1 MAINFLDNVQI
12 NQNQLL
18 GARLQVETADANIS
32 SPVSGQ
38 IIYNSA
44 TNLFK
49 YYNGTDWIDP
59 SAGTYTGWT
68 ITGDSGTT
76 ANVTSGSGVDFV
88 GGLGIT
94 TTSNGFNLSI
104 DLDEATATT
113 RGGIELFSNTDQTA
127 AASAVSATANRT
139 YGLQLNSSGQGVVN
153 VPWTDNSGAEITFIA
168 SSGSDSTISSGG
180 SVTFAQG
187 SGITTTNDGSGTITI
202 AATNAGTMSSFTLAG
217 GTGTSQ
223 TISDGDTVTINGGTL
238 ISTVAGAT
246 DKVNINH
253 DSVTRTNT
261 TAASTLTFGGTF
273 NAIDLVTS
281 TAQGHITAGN
291 TRTFTMPAAPTN
303 TTYDFNATAL
313 AANVLRLNLDAS
325 GSGTDSSVIVSS
337 NTTGNIALVRTSS
350 SAVTVGLTDDVTLV
364 GELTVSGTGQSSFG
378 GKVTGVTPTASLDLA
393 TKGYVDNALAG
404 SGSLIFQG
412 GYDAASNTPN
422 LDNTPT
428 LDILKGWT
436 YVVTVA
442 GNFYTEV
449 VEVGDL
455 LIAEQDAPTALAD
468 WTTVQNNVDVASLS
482 VVGIGNVNAQTG
494 PTAGNQMTGIDVRY
508 SSGTAQVGIDIRS
521 QDNYTAGSTDVDND
535 FLLISQATD
544 VSGETINNKISLNS
558 LQTAIGLRTFSGT
571 SASGTTHTFTH
582 NLNTRNVMV
591 QLFDTS
597 SFETVY
603 ATVVRTSVNVVTVTT
618 AATADIT
625 CLISEV

>member
-1 MAINFLDNVQI
+1 MAINFLDNLDL
-12 NQNQLL
+12 NDNQLL
-18 GARLQVETADANIS
+18 NARLQNLASDPGTANAGD
-32 SPVSGQ
+32 
-38 IIYNSA
+38 IIYNTS

-49 YYNGTDWIDP
+49 YYNGTAWVDP

-68 ITGDSGTT
+68 IEGDSGTT
-76 ANVTSGSGVDFV
+76 ANVTSGAAVVFV
-88 GGLGIT
+88 GGLGMT
-94 TTSNGFNLSI
+94 TTSNGFNI
-104 DLDEATATT
+104 TTDLDEATATT
-113 RGGIELFSNTDQTA
+113 RGGIELFSNTDQTVA
-127 AASAVSATANRT
+127 ANTVSATASRT
-139 YGLQLNSSGQGVVN
+139 YGLQLNSAGQGVVN

-202 AATNAGTMSSFTLAG
+202 AATGAGTMSSFTLAG

-253 DSVTRTNT
+253 DSVTRSNT

-273 NAIDLVTS
+273 NAIDSVTS

-291 TRTFTMPAAPTN
+291 TRTFTMPAAPAD

-313 AANVLRLNLDAS
+313 AANVLVLNLDAS
-325 GSGTDSSVIVSS
+325 GSGTDSSVSVSS

-350 SAVTVGLTDDVTLV
+350 SAITVGLTDDITLV

-412 GYDAASNTPN
+412 GYDAANNTPN

-428 LDILKGWT
+428 LNILKGWT

-455 LIAEQDAPTALAD
+455 LIAEQDAPTALAN
-468 WTTVQNNVDVASLS
+468 WTTVQNNVDLASLT
-482 VVGIGNVNAQTG
+482 VVGIGNVNIDG
-494 PTAGNQMTGIDVRY
+494 AGTKDGLALAY
-508 SSGTAQVGIDIRS
+508 SSGTATVGLDIASLPASGAVSTLDPS
-521 QDNYTAGSTDVDND
+521 QIEFAVHDGEETAN
-535 FLLISQATD
+535 Q
-544 VSGETINNKISLNS
+544 KIT
-558 LQTAIGLRTFSGT
+558 LQQIQQGI
-571 SASGTTHTFTH
+571 SASATASLTAASTVITH
-582 NLNTRNVMV
+582 NLATRDVIV
-591 QLFDTS
+591 QLYDTVTYD
-597 SFETVY
+597 TVY
-603 ATVVRTSVNVVTVTT
+603 ADVSRTSTNTITVAFASTPT
-618 AATADIT
+618 NTIKCMIYST
-625 CLISEV
+625 EIQGI

>member
-1 MAINFLDNVQI
+1 MAINFLDNLDL
-12 NQNQLL
+12 NDNQLL
-18 GARLQVETADANIS
+18 NARLQNLASDPGTANAGD
-32 SPVSGQ
+32 
-38 IIYNSA
+38 IIYNTS

-49 YYNGTDWIDP
+49 YYNGTAWVDP

-68 ITGDSGTT
+68 IEGDSGTT
-76 ANVTSGSGVDFV
+76 ANVTSGAAVVFV
-88 GGLGIT
+88 GGLGMT

-113 RGGIELFSNTDQTA
+113 RGGIELFSNTDQTVA
-127 AASAVSATANRT
+127 ANTVSATASRT
-139 YGLQLNSSGQGVVN
+139 YGLQLNSAGQGVVN

-202 AATNAGTMSSFTLAG
+202 AATGAGTMSSFTLAG

-253 DSVTRTNT
+253 DSVTRSNT

-273 NAIDLVTS
+273 NAIDSVTS

-291 TRTFTMPAAPTN
+291 TRTFTMPAAPAD

-313 AANVLRLNLDAS
+313 AANVLVLNLDAS
-325 GSGTDSSVIVSS
+325 GSGTDSSVSVSS

-350 SAVTVGLTDDVTLV
+350 SAITVGLTDDITLV

-412 GYDAASNTPN
+412 GYDAANNTPN

-455 LIAEQDAPTALAD
+455 LIAEQDAPTALAN
-468 WTTVQNNVDVASLS
+468 WTTVQNNVDLASLT
-482 VVGIGNVNAQTG
+482 VVGIGNVNIDG
-494 PTAGNQMTGIDVRY
+494 AGTKDGLALAY
-508 SSGTAQVGIDIRS
+508 SSGTATVGLDIASLPASGAVSTLDPS
-521 QDNYTAGSTDVDND
+521 QIEFAVHDGEETAN
-535 FLLISQATD
+535 Q
-544 VSGETINNKISLNS
+544 KIT
-558 LQTAIGLRTFSGT
+558 LQQIQQGI
-571 SASGTTHTFTH
+571 SASATASLTAASTVITH
-582 NLNTRNVMV
+582 NLATRDVIV
-591 QLFDTS
+591 QLYDTVTYD
-597 SFETVY
+597 TVY
-603 ATVVRTSVNVVTVTT
+603 ADVSRTSTNTITVAFASTPT
-618 AATADIT
+618 NTIKCMIYST
-625 CLISEV
+625 EIQGI

>member
-1 MAINFLDNVQI
+1 MAINFLDNLDL
-12 NQNQLL
+12 NDNQLL
-18 GARLQVETADANIS
+18 NARLQNLASDPGTANAGD
-32 SPVSGQ
+32 
-38 IIYNSA
+38 IIYNTS

-49 YYNGTDWIDP
+49 YYNGTAWVDP

-68 ITGDSGTT
+68 IEGDSGTT
-76 ANVTSGSGVDFV
+76 ANVTSGAAVVFV
-88 GGLGIT
+88 GGLGMT
-94 TTSNGFNLSI
+94 TTSNGFNI
-104 DLDEATATT
+104 TTDLDEATATT
-113 RGGIELFSNTDQTA
+113 RGGIELFSNTDQSVA
-127 AASAVSATANRT
+127 ANTVSATASRT
-139 YGLQLNSSGQGVVN
+139 YGLQLNSAGQGVVN

-202 AATNAGTMSSFTLAG
+202 AATGAGTMSSFTLAG

-253 DSVTRTNT
+253 DSVTRSNT

-273 NAIDLVTS
+273 NAIDSVTS

-291 TRTFTMPAAPTN
+291 TRTFTMPAAPAD

-313 AANVLRLNLDAS
+313 AANVLVLNLDAS
-325 GSGTDSSVIVSS
+325 GSGTDSSVSVSS

-350 SAVTVGLTDDVTLV
+350 SAITVGLTDDITLV

-412 GYDAASNTPN
+412 GYDAANNTPN

-428 LDILKGWT
+428 LNILKGWT

-455 LIAEQDAPTALAD
+455 LIAEQDAPTALAN
-468 WTTVQNNVDVASLS
+468 WTTVQNNVDLASLT
-482 VVGIGNVNAQTG
+482 VVGIGNVNIDG
-494 PTAGNQMTGIDVRY
+494 AGTKDGLALAY
-508 SSGTAQVGIDIRS
+508 SSGTATVGLDIASLPASGAVSTLDPS
-521 QDNYTAGSTDVDND
+521 QIEFAVHDGEETAN
-535 FLLISQATD
+535 Q
-544 VSGETINNKISLNS
+544 KIT
-558 LQTAIGLRTFSGT
+558 LQQIQQGI
-571 SASGTTHTFTH
+571 SASATASLTAASTVITH
-582 NLNTRNVMV
+582 NLATRDVIV
-591 QLFDTS
+591 QLYDTVTYD
-597 SFETVY
+597 TVY
-603 ATVVRTSVNVVTVTT
+603 ADVSRTSTNTITVAFASTPT
-618 AATADIT
+618 NTIKCMIYST
-625 CLISEV
+625 EIQGI

>member
-1 MAINFLDNVQI
+1 MAINFLDNLDL
-12 NQNQLL
+12 NDNQLL
-18 GARLQVETADANIS
+18 NARLQNLASDPGTANAGD
-32 SPVSGQ
+32 
-38 IIYNSA
+38 IIYNTS

-49 YYNGTDWIDP
+49 YYNGTAWVDP

-68 ITGDSGTT
+68 IEGDSGTT
-76 ANVTSGSGVDFV
+76 ANVTSGAAVVFV
-88 GGLGIT
+88 GGLGMT
-94 TTSNGFNLSI
+94 TTSNGFNI
-104 DLDEATATT
+104 TTDLDEATATT
-113 RGGIELFSNTDQTA
+113 RGGIELFSNTDQSVA
-127 AASAVSATANRT
+127 ANTVSATASRT
-139 YGLQLNSSGQGVVN
+139 YGLQLNSAGQGVVN

-202 AATNAGTMSSFTLAG
+202 AATGAGTMSSFTLAG

-253 DSVTRTNT
+253 DNVTRTNT

-281 TAQGHITAGN
+281 SAQGHITAGN
-291 TRTFTMPAAPTN
+291 TRTFTMPAAPAD

-313 AANVLRLNLDAS
+313 AANVLVLNLDAS
-325 GSGTDSSVIVSS
+325 GSGTDSSVSVSS

-350 SAVTVGLTDDVTLV
+350 SAITVGLTDDITLV

-412 GYDAASNTPN
+412 GYDAANNTPN

-428 LDILKGWT
+428 LNILKGWT

-455 LIAEQDAPTALAD
+455 LIAEQDAPTALAN
-468 WTTVQNNVDVASLS
+468 WTTVQNNVDLASLT
-482 VVGIGNVNAQTG
+482 VVGIGNVNIDG
-494 PTAGNQMTGIDVRY
+494 AGTKDGLALAY
-508 SSGTAQVGIDIRS
+508 SSGTATVGLDIASLPASGAVSTLDPS
-521 QDNYTAGSTDVDND
+521 QIEFAVHDGEETAN
-535 FLLISQATD
+535 Q
-544 VSGETINNKISLNS
+544 KIT
-558 LQTAIGLRTFSGT
+558 LQQIQQGI
-571 SASGTTHTFTH
+571 SASATASLTAASTVITH
-582 NLNTRNVMV
+582 NLATRDVIV
-591 QLFDTS
+591 QLYDTVTYD
-597 SFETVY
+597 TVY
-603 ATVVRTSVNVVTVTT
+603 ADVSRTSTNTITVAFASTPT
-618 AATADIT
+618 NTIKCMIYST
-625 CLISEV
+625 EIQGI

>member
-1 MAINFLDNVQI
+1 MAVNFLNNLDLNG
-12 NQNQLL
+12 NQLL
-18 GARLQVETADANIS
+18 NARLQVLASDPGTA
-32 SPVSGQ
+32 VSGD
-38 IIYNSA
+38 IIYNS
-44 TNLFK
+44 TSNLFK
-49 YYNGTDWIDP
+49 FYNGTAWVDP

-68 ITGDSGTT
+68 IEGDSGTT
-76 ANVTSGSGVDFV
+76 ANVTSGAAVVFV
-88 GGLGIT
+88 GGLGMT

-113 RGGIELFSNTDQTA
+113 RGGIELFSNTDQTVA
-127 AASAVSATANRT
+127 ANTVSATASRT
-139 YGLQLNSSGQGVVN
+139 YGLQLNSAGQGVVN

-202 AATNAGTMSSFTLAG
+202 AATGAGTMSSFTLAG

-253 DSVTRTNT
+253 DSVTRSNT

-273 NAIDLVTS
+273 NAIDSVTS

-291 TRTFTMPAAPTN
+291 TRTFTMPAAPAD

-313 AANVLRLNLDAS
+313 AANVLVLNLDAS
-325 GSGTDSSVIVSS
+325 GSGTDSSVSVSS

-350 SAVTVGLTDDVTLV
+350 SAITVGLTDDITLV

-412 GYDAASNTPN
+412 GYDAANNTPN

-455 LIAEQDAPTALAD
+455 LIAEQDAPTALAN
-468 WTTVQNNVDVASLS
+468 WTTVQNNVDLASLT
-482 VVGIGNVNAQTG
+482 VVGIGNVNIDG
-494 PTAGNQMTGIDVRY
+494 AGTKDGLALAY
-508 SSGTAQVGIDIRS
+508 SSGTATVGLDIASLPASGAVSTLDPS
-521 QDNYTAGSTDVDND
+521 QIEFAVHDGEETAN
-535 FLLISQATD
+535 Q
-544 VSGETINNKISLNS
+544 KIT
-558 LQTAIGLRTFSGT
+558 LQQIQQGI
-571 SASGTTHTFTH
+571 SASATASLTAASTVITH
-582 NLNTRNVMV
+582 NLATRDVIV
-591 QLFDTS
+591 QLYDTVTYD
-597 SFETVY
+597 TVY
-603 ATVVRTSVNVVTVTT
+603 ADVSRTSTNTITVAFASTPT
-618 AATADIT
+618 NTIKCMIYST
-625 CLISEV
+625 EIQGI

>member
-1 MAINFLDNVQI
+1 MAVNFLDNLDL
-12 NQNQLL
+12 NDNQLL
-18 GARLQVETADANIS
+18 NARLQNLASDPGTANAGD
-32 SPVSGQ
+32 
-38 IIYNSA
+38 IIYNTS

-49 YYNGTDWIDP
+49 YYNGTAWVDP

-68 ITGDSGTT
+68 IEGDSGTT
-76 ANVTSGSGVDFV
+76 ANVTSGAAVVFV
-88 GGLGIT
+88 GGLGMT
-94 TTSNGFNLSI
+94 TTSNGFNI
-104 DLDEATATT
+104 TTDLDEATATT
-113 RGGIELFSNTDQTA
+113 RGGIELFSNTDQSVA
-127 AASAVSATANRT
+127 ANTVSATAGRT
-139 YGLQLNSSGQGVVN
+139 YGLQLNSAGQGVIN
-153 VPWTDNSGAEITFIA
+153 VPWTDNPAEFTFIA
-168 SSGSDSTISSGG
+168 SSGSDSTVTAGG

-202 AATNAGTMSSFTLAG
+202 AATGAGTMSSFTLAG

-223 TISDGDTVTINGGTL
+223 TISDGDTLTINGGTL

-261 TAASTLTFGGTF
+261 TAASTLAFGGTF

-291 TRTFTMPAAPTN
+291 TRTFTMPAAPAD
-303 TTYDFNATAL
+303 TTYDFNASAL

-325 GSGTDSSVIVSS
+325 GSGTDSSVTVSS

-350 SAVTVGLTDDVTLV
+350 TAVTVGLTDDITLV

-412 GYDAASNTPN
+412 GYDANSNTPN
-422 LDNTPT
+422 LDGSPPVSG
-428 LDILKGWT
+428 ILKGWT

-455 LIAEQDAPTALAD
+455 LIAEQDAPTALAN
-468 WTTVQNNVDVASLS
+468 WTTVQNNVDLASLT
-482 VVGIGNVNAQTG
+482 VIGIGNVNAQTG

-544 VSGETINNKISLNS
+544 VSGDTKNNKISINQ

-571 SASGTTHTFTH
+571 SGSGTTHTFTH

-597 SFETVY
+597 SFDTVY

-618 AATADIT
+618 AASADIT

>member
-1 MAINFLDNVQI
+1 MAINFLDNLDL
-12 NQNQLL
+12 NDNQLL
-18 GARLQVETADANIS
+18 NARLQNLASDPGTANAGD
-32 SPVSGQ
+32 
-38 IIYNSA
+38 IIYNTS

-49 YYNGTDWIDP
+49 YYNGTAWVDP

-68 ITGDSGTT
+68 IEGDSGTT
-76 ANVTSGSGVDFV
+76 ANVTSGAAVVFV
-88 GGLGIT
+88 GGLGMT
-94 TTSNGFNLSI
+94 TTSNGFNI
-104 DLDEATATT
+104 TTDLDEATATT
-113 RGGIELFSNTDQTA
+113 RGGIELFSNTDQSVA
-127 AASAVSATANRT
+127 ANTVSATASRT
-139 YGLQLNSSGQGVVN
+139 YGLQLNSAGQGVVN

-202 AATNAGTMSSFTLAG
+202 AATGAGTMSSFTLAG

-253 DSVTRTNT
+253 DNVTRTNT

-281 TAQGHITAGN
+281 STQGHITAGN
-291 TRTFTMPAAPTN
+291 TRTFTMPAAPAD

-313 AANVLRLNLDAS
+313 AANVLVLNLDAS
-325 GSGTDSSVIVSS
+325 GSGTDSSVSVSS

-350 SAVTVGLTDDVTLV
+350 SAITVGLTDDITLV

-412 GYDAASNTPN
+412 GYDAANNTPN

-428 LDILKGWT
+428 LNILKGWT

-455 LIAEQDAPTALAD
+455 LIAEQDAPTALAN
-468 WTTVQNNVDVASLS
+468 WTTVQNNVDLASLT
-482 VVGIGNVNAQTG
+482 VVGIGNVNIDG
-494 PTAGNQMTGIDVRY
+494 AGTKDGLALAY
-508 SSGTAQVGIDIRS
+508 SSGTATVGLDIASLPASGAVSTLDPS
-521 QDNYTAGSTDVDND
+521 QIEFAVHDGEETAN
-535 FLLISQATD
+535 Q
-544 VSGETINNKISLNS
+544 KIT
-558 LQTAIGLRTFSGT
+558 LQQIQQGI
-571 SASGTTHTFTH
+571 SASATASLTAASTVITH
-582 NLNTRNVMV
+582 NLATRDVIV
-591 QLFDTS
+591 QLYDTVTYD
-597 SFETVY
+597 TVY
-603 ATVVRTSVNVVTVTT
+603 ADVSRTSTNTITVAFASTPT
-618 AATADIT
+618 NTIKCMIYST
-625 CLISEV
+625 EIQGI

>member
-1 MAINFLDNVQI
+1 MAINFLDNVQF
-12 NQNQLL
+12 NKNQLL
-18 GARLQVETADANIS
+18 GARLEQKTSDPTGAGLKTGE
-32 SPVSGQ
+32 
-38 IIYNSA
+38 IIYNS
-44 TNLFK
+44 TSNLFK

-76 ANVTSGSGVDFV
+76 ANVTSGAAVVFV
-88 GGLGIT
+88 GGLGMT

-113 RGGIELFSNTDQTA
+113 RGGIELFSNTDQSVA
-127 AASAVSATANRT
+127 ANTVSATASRT
-139 YGLQLNSSGQGVVN
+139 YGLQLNSAGQGVVN

-202 AATNAGTMSSFTLAG
+202 AATGAGTMSSFTLAG

-281 TAQGHITAGN
+281 SAQGHITAGN
-291 TRTFTMPAAPTN
+291 TRTFTMPAAPAD
-303 TTYDFNATAL
+303 TTYDFNATAP
-313 AANVLRLNLDAS
+313 AANVFVLNLDDQ
-325 GSGTDSSVIVSS
+325 GTGTDSSVTFVTSDNNVALARTNATQVS
-337 NTTGNIALVRTSS
+337 
-350 SAVTVGLTDDVTLV
+350 VGLRDDITLV

-412 GYDAASNTPN
+412 GYDAANNTPN

-455 LIAEQDAPTALAD
+455 LIAEQDAPTALAN
-468 WTTVQNNVDVASLS
+468 WTTVQNNVDLASLT
-482 VVGIGNVNAQTG
+482 VVGIGNVNIDG
-494 PTAGNQMTGIDVRY
+494 AGLKDGLSLAY
-508 SSGTAQVGIDIRS
+508 SAGTATVGLDIS
-521 QDNYTAGSTDVDND
+521 SLPASG
-535 FLLISQATD
+535 D
-544 VSGETINNKISLNS
+544 VSTLDPTNVYFAVEDEDAVANQKIT
-558 LQTAIGLRTFSGT
+558 LQQIQQGI
-571 SASGTTHTFTH
+571 SASATASLTAASTVITH
-582 NLNTRNVMV
+582 NLATRDVIV
-591 QLFDTS
+591 QLYDTVTYD
-597 SFETVY
+597 TVY
-603 ATVVRTSVNVVTVTT
+603 ADVSRTSTNTITVAFASTPT
-618 AATADIT
+618 NTIKCMIYST
-625 CLISEV
+625 EIQGI